1 MFPQAQLFY
10 FDNATWIHLP
20 QSLGLA
26 SLGASDEDIEK
37 LSTVSYN
44 TSAVTGLNMAIIQL
58 QRCFIIVIIIVVT
71 EELIIFFKAIDVD
84 LL

>member
-1 MFPQAQLFY
+1 MRSNMFPQAQLFY
-10 FDNATWIHLP
+10 FDNSTWIHLP

-44 TSAVTGLNMAIIQL
+44 TGVIMGLNMGIIQL
-58 QRCFIIVIIIVVT
+58 QRCIIIVIVVIIVVT
-71 EELIIFFKAIDVD
+71 E
-84 LL
+84 